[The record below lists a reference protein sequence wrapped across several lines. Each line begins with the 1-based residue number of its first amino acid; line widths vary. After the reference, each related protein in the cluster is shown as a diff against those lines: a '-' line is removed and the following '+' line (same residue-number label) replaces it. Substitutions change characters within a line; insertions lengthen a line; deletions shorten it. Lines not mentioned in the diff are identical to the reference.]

1 MSHPDLTKGKI
12 LRRVKDDL
20 LTSSTYIVGVHC
32 QLSLGGPIGADV
44 LLCWMQN
51 GLAWHNVLRNC
62 TTLLQCGPCVL
73 RFNGAAKYT
82 SIVWEPVQ
90 PTDGPH
96 AYVASR
102 GWIALYWRNPAIS
115 FCHMQ
120 QIALHQTLQQE
131 WQRHLRQVDGHLGG
145 ECRTVG
151 GGTALGLTLDSC
163 LTRSVTSRRTCRA
176 RPL

>member
-1 MSHPDLTKGKI
+1 MACTVSFPLEDPLARTSYFAGCRRGSLAQRATQLCCNVCLVFFVSMEL
-12 LRRVKDDL
+12 LRAL
-20 LTSSTYIVGVHC
+20 E
-32 QLSLGGPIGADV
+32 
-44 LLCWMQN
+44 
-51 GLAWHNVLRNC
+51 
-62 TTLLQCGPCVL
+62 
-73 RFNGAAKYT
+73 
-82 SIVWEPVQ
+82 WEPLQ

-102 GWIALYWRNPAIS
+102 GWIASYWRNPAIS

-120 QIALHQTLQQE
+120 QIAMHQTLQQE

-163 LTRSVTSRRTCRA
+163 LTKRHQPAHLQGEAT
-176 RPL
+176 LIW